1 MNLWKF
7 INLKENTCGFS
18 RRMNPTTQNQS
29 TFNGQ
34 SKISIH
40 TIRWQAIL
48 VEYRNQARTERFCLV
63 LRWRPARP
71 KQSNNNRNQSMTGE
85 PSEGS
90 IGVDCWKQ
98 TRVYQYNELSPVA
111 KEVFDKTRSAVGDSF
126 TIVLCH
132 EWTLTCDKYYESE
145 IPDEFQY
152 GIVGHNVDK
161 SELYTVVED
170 EGEAYVL
177 QTGALGPIAGWD
189 LSGLPLVISSSLMV
203 LLVSGVLV
211 HNAIK
216 PPEQIGNGFA
226 VWDIG
231 AALLV
236 GTFALAVPYL
246 HMWDILSIHWS
257 GRLITGA
264 VALGVPAY
272 YFRLR

>member
-1 MNLWKF
+1 MNIPSF
-7 INLKENTCGFS
+7 IEESNRPTARSLIRVVVALALIGLIFS
-18 RRMNPTTQNQS
+18 YPGAISSPYSDTGLDGYYDNQIVERADDIESIEHSAVTDETT
-29 TFNGQ
+29 
-34 SKISIH
+34 
-40 TIRWQAIL
+40 
-48 VEYRNQARTERFCLV
+48 
-63 LRWRPARP
+63 
-71 KQSNNNRNQSMTGE
+71 
-85 PSEGS
+85 
-90 IGVDCWKQ
+90 
-98 TRVYQYNELSPVA
+98 VYQYDKLSPVA
-111 KEVFDKTRSAVGDSF
+111 KEVFDKTRSAADDSF

-152 GIVGHNVDK
+152 GIVGNNVDK
-161 SELYTVVED
+161 NELYTVVED

-177 QTGALGPIAGWD
+177 QTGALAPVTGWD

-226 VWDIG
+226 AWDIG

-246 HMWDILSIHWS
+246 HMWDILSVHWS
-257 GRLITGA
+257 RRLITGA

>member
-1 MNLWKF
+1 MKAD
-7 INLKENTCGFS
+7 I
-18 RRMNPTTQNQS
+18 
-29 TFNGQ
+29 
-34 SKISIH
+34 
-40 TIRWQAIL
+40 
-48 VEYRNQARTERFCLV
+48 
-63 LRWRPARP
+63 
-71 KQSNNNRNQSMTGE
+71 KQSNLLTVHSLIRIALALALIGLIFYYPGAISSPYSDAGLAGYYDNQIVE
-85 PSEGS
+85 QADDIDS
-90 IGVDCWKQ
+90 IDHYEVTDE
-98 TRVYQYNELSPVA
+98 TSVYQYNELSPVA
-111 KEVFDKTRSAVGDSF
+111 KDVFDKTRSAVGDSF

-152 GIVGHNVDK
+152 GIVGHNVDEN
-161 SELYTVVED
+161 ELYTVVEY

-177 QTGALGPIAGWD
+177 QTGALGPVAGWD
-189 LSGLPLVISSSLMV
+189 LSGLPLVVSSSLMV

-216 PPEQIGNGFA
+216 PPEQTGNGFA
-226 VWDIG
+226 AWDIG

-246 HMWDILSIHWS
+246 HMWEILSVHWS
-257 GRLITGA
+257 RRLITGA